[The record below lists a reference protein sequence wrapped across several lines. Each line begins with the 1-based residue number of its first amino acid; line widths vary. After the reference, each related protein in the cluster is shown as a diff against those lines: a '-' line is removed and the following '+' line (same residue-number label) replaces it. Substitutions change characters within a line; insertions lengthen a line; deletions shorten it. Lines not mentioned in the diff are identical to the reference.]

1 MATAPKRFNPFPKSK
16 EKSGGQYVID
26 LDALKELYLSGPDY
40 DWKPFCTRNGFNPK
54 DNRAKW
60 THRGFDFSDWKR
72 EWIKKQVGIQDEEI
86 APEVLKV
93 RKIVAQ
99 QRVLFVK
106 DWTDRTK
113 KMKFMLDAMLKQHGE
128 ALQHDI
134 DKTLAIQAGT
144 VQKKFSLSPEEL
156 GSFAATA
163 TKLQELEM
171 KSLLLVG
178 DKQISPTIGK
188 DGEAEYT
195 ERKRD
200 DGYEIEVATM
210 KTSGMSSAETAR
222 LLASYFDQAE
232 EPKQII
238 HVNGTNGNGV
248 THMNGTNGNGHAE
261 EDSD

>member
-1 MATAPKRFNPFPKSK
+1 MAAATGRHTPFPKTK
-16 EKSGGQYVID
+16 EKVGGQYLID

-60 THRGFDFSDWKR
+60 ANRGFNFSDWKR
-72 EWIKKQVGIQDEEI
+72 EWIQKQVGIQDEEI

-93 RKIVAQ
+93 RKIVAH
-99 QRVLFVK
+99 QRVKFVK
-106 DWTDRTK
+106 DWSDRTN

-163 TKLQELEM
+163 IKLQELEM

-178 DKQISPTIGK
+178 DKQISPVIGK
-188 DGEAEYT
+188 DGEAEYH
-195 ERKRD
+195 ERKKD

-232 EPKQII
+232 EPKLIT
-238 HVNGTNGNGV
+238 NGHANGNGAV
-248 THMNGTNGNGHAE
+248 THMNGTNGNGHAD
-261 EDSD
+261 EDSN